1 MRYCVLRSLVLLS
14 SLSVM
19 TLVVTWMLKVT
30 EVKALEEVVDQ
41 PIAHLYFVVLM
52 QWQIGIFISA
62 GFEILY

>member
-1 MRYCVLRSLVLLS
+1 MRYCVLRSLVLLP
-14 SLSVM
+14 SLSLM

-30 EVKALEEVVDQ
+30 EVKGLEEVVDQ